1 VTTYLVDTDWLI
13 DAIVGVPAARALL
26 DRLSDDGL
34 AVSIVSL
41 GELFEGVH
49 LSPDPAGHVASLK
62 GFLTGYTVLNLS
74 EPIME
79 VFGRLR
85 ADLRRQGKLI
95 PDLDLLIAATTLVHG
110 LTLLTRNVRHF
121 ARIPDLQLYQYQSG

>member
-1 VTTYLVDTDWLI
+1 VTTAAHLVDTDWLI
-13 DAIVGVPAARALL
+13 DAIVGVPAALAVLG
-26 DRLSDDGL
+26 RLSGDGL

-49 LSPDPAGHVASLK
+49 LSPDPAGHLASLK
-62 GFLTGYTVLNLS
+62 GFLTGYAVLDLT

-79 VFGRLR
+79 RFGALR
-85 ADLRRQGKLI
+85 AGLRRQGLLI
-95 PDLDLLIAATTLVHG
+95 PDLDLLIAATALEHG

-121 ARIPDLQLYQYQSG
+121 GRLPGLTLYAPT

>member
-26 DRLSDDGL
+26 DQLSDDGL

-49 LSPDPAGHVASLK
+49 LSPDPASHLASLK

-85 ADLRRQGKLI
+85 ADLRRQGRLI
-95 PDLDLLIAATTLVHG
+95 PDLDLLIAATTIAHE
-110 LTLLTRNVRHF
+110 LTLLTRNLRHF
-121 ARIPDLQLYQYQSG
+121 ARIPGLHLYQAS